1 MWVSPVCQAAPLH
14 CHQAFVVVGLPGWFL
29 VCPPYISDHLL
40 SKATSVCLQSSLC
53 HSLPP
58 SLFFI
63 SLSYF
68 RFSETGCDY
77 FRLPSASV
85 QHYFQLYCILH
96 QSLPLAQAVVEGTGS
111 LRPAP
116 VDVGAGRGLPK
127 LAQSLTSVKVVWSRQ
142 MSTVA
147 AQHPRWPL
155 LHLSSFPSLSCSEL
169 PVGGISP

>member
-1 MWVSPVCQAAPLH
+1 MNSPPTTMPKYLLV
-14 CHQAFVVVGLPGWFL
+14 LP
-29 VCPPYISDHLL
+29 ISP
-40 SKATSVCLQSSLC
+40 SLC
-53 HSLPP
+53 PSVIPSLPP